1 MTERSPKASDTTA
14 LYVYAVCRAEG
25 SPALD
30 GVSGVARDAPLRTLP
45 LGSLT
50 AIVQTV
56 RAAEFTDEAWQE
68 RLTDEPELERYARA
82 HHEVVSAVAAQAP
95 TVPLPLATLYNA
107 EDRAEVVLGNESAR
121 FHAALERIAHHAE
134 WGVKVYATGSPGD
147 VGGGAAQR
155 PSTPSTP
162 STPGDR
168 GRPAPGAG
176 RAYLE
181 RKRNLQARREQQREE
196 SLRVAETVDT
206 RVCRIA
212 KASRRLRPHGPGAAG
227 DHRVQVLNATYL
239 VAEHRSAEL
248 ELLVKDLRGSTGAGI
263 ELSGPWVPYS
273 FVGEV

>member
-1 MTERSPKASDTTA
+1 MTEDSPEAPGTTA
-14 LYVYAVCRAEG
+14 LYVYAVCRADG
-25 SPALD
+25 GPALD
-30 GVSGVARDAPLRTLP
+30 GVSGVARGEPVRTLP

-82 HHEVVSAVAAQAP
+82 HHEVVSVVAAQAP
-95 TVPLPLATLYNA
+95 TVPLPLATLYTA
-107 EDRAEVVLGNESAR
+107 EDRAGLVLGNESAR
-121 FHAALERIAHHAE
+121 FHTALERIAHHAE
-134 WGVKVYATGSPGD
+134 WGVKVYAADSPGED
-147 VGGGAAQR
+147 GDETARQ
-155 PSTPSTP
+155 PC
-162 STPGDR
+162 TPGTPGTPKDR

-181 RKRNLQARREQQREE
+181 RRRNLRARHERQRED

-206 RVCRIA
+206 QVCRLA
-212 KASRRLRPHGPGAAG
+212 KVSRRLRPHGPGTADG
-227 DHRVQVLNATYL
+227 HRLQVLNATYL
-239 VAEHRSAEL
+239 VADHRAAEL
-248 ELLVKDLRGSTGAGI
+248 ELLVKDLRERTGAGI

>member
-1 MTERSPKASDTTA
+1 MTEHSPEAPGTTA
-14 LYVYAVCRAEG
+14 LYVYAVCRADG

-30 GVSGVARDAPLRTLP
+30 GVAGVTRDEPLRTLS

-95 TVPLPLATLYNA
+95 TVPLPLATLYTA
-107 EDRAEVVLGNESAR
+107 EDRAERVLGNESAR
-121 FHAALERIAHHAE
+121 FHTALERIAHHAE
-134 WGVKVYATGSPGD
+134 WGVKVYAAGSPD
-147 VGGGAAQR
+147 EDGGGVAAQR
-155 PSTPSTP
+155 PGTPSP
-162 STPGDR
+162 PDDR

-181 RKRNLQARREQQREE
+181 RKRNLQARRERQREE

-239 VAEHRSAEL
+239 VAEHRAAEL
-248 ELLVKDLRGSTGAGI
+248 ELLAQGLRESTGAGI